1 MVNLKRRHF
10 KGCQSFHYLL
20 AALCFFVSFDSNA
33 ELQTNLDQIEP
44 GGTITLPAG
53 EISSVVLR
61 VPNVTVSCDKNTVI
75 DAEGQGHAV
84 EILAAGISFSDCQ
97 IRNWGQNLTKL
108 DAGIFVSRQATGSVI
123 HNNRLTGPAFGIWVD
138 ATADVVVRNNY
149 IQGDAGIRSQ
159 DRGNGIHLFNTSG
172 ALIEENKISQT
183 RDGIYIEAANNNT
196 IRNNLMSS
204 LRYGVHYMYSMDNLL
219 EKNITRNTRTGYAL
233 MQSKRLRV
241 IGNRSENDENYGIL
255 LNFITDSIF
264 LNNVVEGVSQGQTAG
279 LDISGAEG
287 KGLFVYNSLYNR
299 LESNFF
305 VDNNIGIHLTA
316 GSEDNKFKNNA
327 FINNTNQVKYV
338 SNRLQEWSTD
348 GVGNY
353 WSDYLGWDLNKDD
366 IGDTAYEPNDGI
378 DRLLWKY
385 PDAKLLINS
394 PSVMLLRWVQKQ
406 FPILKSPGVKDSYPL
421 MTLPAELTP

>member
-1 MVNLKRRHF
+1 M
-10 KGCQSFHYLL
+10 
-20 AALCFFVSFDSNA
+20 
-33 ELQTNLDQIEP
+33 DQIEP

-53 EISSVVLR
+53 EISSMVLR

-97 IRNWGQNLTKL
+97 IRNWGQDLTKL

-172 ALIEENKISQT
+172 ALIEENKIIQT

-196 IRNNLMSS
+196 IRNNLMTS
-204 LRYGVHYMYSMDNLL
+204 LRYGIHYMYSMDNLL
-219 EKNITRNTRTGYAL
+219 ENNITRNTRTGYAL

-299 LESNFF
+299 FESNFF

-406 FPILKSPGVKDSYPL
+406 FPILKSPGVKDSHPL